1 MKKVVVYTAA
11 TLCIAQVALVL
22 ASWLITAAMPEN
34 FTHSLLSSEGI
45 RWFFGRFTDNLS
57 SHYLVWL
64 LLASMA
70 YGTVKNSGILHFS
83 MEEYRQR
90 VAIRLVVVELV
101 LFCAV
106 ILALTMVPHAILLN
120 AMGGLFPSPFSKS
133 IVPYV
138 CFAVIVMSL
147 SYGLMSERFHG
158 LVSVF
163 DAMTEGIK
171 VASPLF
177 LLYVLVVQLYSS
189 IVYLL

>member
-1 MKKVVVYTAA
+1 MKKVVVYAAA
-11 TLCIAQVALVL
+11 TLCIAQVVLVL

-34 FTHSLLSSEGI
+34 FMHSLLSSEGI
-45 RWFFGRFTDNLS
+45 RWFFGRFADNLS

-120 AMGGLFPSPFSKS
+120 AMGSLFPSPFSKS

-147 SYGLMSERFHG
+147 SYGLMSERLHG
-158 LVSVF
+158 MVSIF

-177 LLYVLVVQLYSS
+177 LLYVLAVQLCSS

>member
-11 TLCIAQVALVL
+11 TLCVAQVVLVL
-22 ASWLITAAMPEN
+22 ASWLITAAMPES

-45 RWFFGRFTDNLS
+45 RWFFGRFADNLA

-70 YGTVKNSGILHFS
+70 YGAVKNCGILQFS
-83 MEEYRQR
+83 IEEYRQR
-90 VAIRLVVVELV
+90 VAIRLVMAELV
-101 LFCAV
+101 LFIAV

-138 CFAVIVMSL
+138 CFSVIVMSL
-147 SYGLMSERFHG
+147 SFGVMSERLHG
-158 LVSVF
+158 VAGVF
-163 DAMTEGIK
+163 DAMTDGVES
-171 VASPLF
+171 ASPLF
-177 LLYVLVVQLYSS
+177 LLYVLAVQLGSS
-189 IVYLL
+189 IAYLL

>member
-1 MKKVVVYTAA
+1 MKKVVVYAA
-11 TLCIAQVALVL
+11 VTLCIAQVVLVL

-34 FTHSLLSSEGI
+34 FMHSLLSSEGI
-45 RWFFGRFTDNLS
+45 RWFFGRFADNLS

-120 AMGGLFPSPFSKS
+120 AMGSLFPSPFSKS

-147 SYGLMSERFHG
+147 SYGLMSERLHG
-158 LVSVF
+158 VVSVF

-177 LLYVLVVQLYSS
+177 LLYVLAVQLCSS

>member
-147 SYGLMSERFHG
+147 SYGLMSERLHG

>member
-1 MKKVVVYTAA
+1 MKRLVVYTAV
-11 TLCIAQVALVL
+11 TLCVAQVVLVL

-45 RWFFGRFTDNLS
+45 RWFFGRFADNLA

-70 YGTVKNSGILHFS
+70 YGSIKNSGILRFS

-90 VAIRLVVVELV
+90 VAIRLVLVELV
-101 LFCAV
+101 LFVGV
-106 ILALTMVPHAILLN
+106 ILALTVVPHAILLN
-120 AMGGLFPSPFSKS
+120 SMGGLFPSSFSKS

-147 SYGLMSERFHG
+147 SFGVMSERLNG
-158 LVSVF
+158 IVDVF

-177 LLYVLVVQLYSS
+177 LLYVLAIQLYSS
-189 IVYLL
+189 IAYLL